1 MTKLLITEKLIT
13 NKQEF
18 INLSSIT
25 DSVEFI
31 SFEEFISDT
40 TLSLFSNT
48 QLKFIFDKFVNYSE
62 LLKRNHDFSSN
73 YIFQIKKNSLTNFS
87 EVSTHVEVIQG
98 SKPVKD
104 KYLPW
109 DLSNLIFNQKNS
121 LNQKIV
127 AEFCLNENLFRQFL
141 AYLNKELMRV
151 NLLQAY
157 DQKKVSILLNE
168 NIDFKYELALRRLE
182 NINKKN
188 LDKSFEQINKIE
200 KLISKS
206 GFNQENGKRFIV
218 GMKKLLEF

>member
-1 MTKLLITEKLIT
+1 
-13 NKQEF
+13 
-18 INLSSIT
+18 
-25 DSVEFI
+25 
-31 SFEEFISDT
+31 
-40 TLSLFSNT
+40 
-48 QLKFIFDKFVNYSE
+48 
-62 LLKRNHDFSSN
+62 
-73 YIFQIKKNSLTNFS
+73 
-87 EVSTHVEVIQG
+87 
-98 SKPVKD
+98 
-104 KYLPW
+104 
-109 DLSNLIFNQKNS
+109 
-121 LNQKIV
+121 
-127 AEFCLNENLFRQFL
+127 
-141 AYLNKELMRV
+141 MRV